1 MAMGRM
7 PAIKPG
13 DMTFVAS
20 PGFLVSGL
28 ASVWGTLARMNA
40 AASIQS
46 LRKNKWVR
54 RGIVALL
61 VLLGLWVLAWLA
73 VPPIAKSQLQKIASE
88 KLGRQV
94 TVERIGFKPWTLELT
109 LNNLRIATADGKGT
123 QLAVRRIYADAEL
136 QSIFRLAPVI
146 DAVSV
151 EAPAILLTHQADGKY
166 DIDDILAK
174 LASGPPPDP
183 KAEPAR
189 FAIYNITITEGAVD
203 FDDQTVKRRHE
214 LRDFVLKVPFLSN
227 LASQREVNTEPKLAF
242 ALNGSK
248 FDSAAQST
256 PFAASRKTDAHVQ
269 FKGLDLV
276 PYLGYIPGGMPVQL
290 QAGSLDADLKI
301 DFQQAAT
308 VGLKVTGTVEAHG
321 AKLAD
326 ARGRDLL
333 AFDSLKLALADVRP
347 LESVFHLSE
356 IALASP
362 QLVVARDASGQL
374 NLMAR
379 DPATG
384 QTEKVVAAKPPAPP
398 ASSASAASGAAG
410 VAAPKPVLKVQ
421 VDKVALSGGRIGWR
435 DETVQPGASIDVT
448 DLGLDV
454 TAITWPMEKPA
465 QFSGSTAVGGATLK
479 FKGSGTDKAADVQ
492 TEVEALPLSL
502 AAPYL
507 AHSLEPTLDGKLSG
521 QIDIA
526 WAPPDLRFKARRVAA
541 DNLALTQAKTALA
554 SVGRFELLD
563 TEVDM
568 AKHTLAVGT
577 FTATNP
583 KLSIERD
590 SEKRWMFE
598 RWLKTPAG
606 AGGKPEAE
614 AKVAAP
620 KPAGSGPESAPPGT
634 NTRPWALT
642 VGTLAVDNGSLSY
655 ADKAGATPV
664 AVEITAFKLN
674 AQKLAPE
681 TATKS
686 PLQVS
691 GRIGSG
697 RRADPGRFDYKG
709 HIVLKPL
716 AAEGRLEVASFPA
729 HAFKAYY
736 ADALNVDIRRA
747 FVSYRGSVNYASA
760 PAGMS
765 VKLAG
770 DTALDDFRAN
780 SVSLTQSPGFD
791 RNDNQ
796 LLSWKTLSLRGLQ
809 VGLEPN
815 AAPTVDVRET
825 TLTDFFARVIIDP
838 SGQLN
843 LLSLTKKGEAESKA
857 AAATTAETR
866 SRRSLGGTTTTTR
879 GSERPAGGGAP
890 VPAELMVGGPST
902 PAAPASAPAAVAQA
916 APAAPSGPAPVINFG
931 PMSLV
936 NGKIDFTDLFVKPN
950 YSADLSELTGKLS
963 SFSSNPPNGQGGRPA
978 LAELELRGKAQQTAA
993 LEITGK
999 LNPLAKPLELDI
1011 TAKMRDLDLAPLS
1024 PYSVRY
1030 AGHGIERGKMSMDV
1044 NYKIA
1049 PDGQLTATNKLVLN
1063 QLQFGEEVAGAPN
1076 SLPVKLAVALLA
1088 DRNGVIDVDLPLRG
1102 SLNDP
1107 QFSIGPLIFKAVVNL
1122 IVKAVTA
1129 PFSLLTGGLGG
1140 GGSGESSTITFEAG
1154 SSVLSASAKESLDKV
1169 VKALVDRPTLEMTV
1183 IGTSSLEKER
1193 DAYQRQRVRQMALAE
1208 KRRAAVRGGQAGT
1221 DVPPVTDAEYPAL
1234 LTAVYK
1240 RADITKPRNMVG
1252 LAKDLPLKEMENLLL
1267 ASVPVDEESMR
1278 QLAVERGAAVR
1289 DYLLSQKLTSERL
1302 FLGAVRTTASGDDWK
1317 PGAELKLAMR

>member
-1 MAMGRM
+1 M
-7 PAIKPG
+7 
-13 DMTFVAS
+13 DVAS
-20 PGFLVSGL
+20 
-28 ASVWGTLARMNA
+28 
-40 AASIQS
+40 IKQ
-46 LRKNKWVR
+46 NKWVR
-54 RGIVALL
+54 RGIVAVL
-61 VLLGLWVLAWLA
+61 VLLAFWVIAWLA

-94 TVERIGFKPWTLELT
+94 TVGKIDFKPWTLELT
-109 LNNLRIATADGKGT
+109 LNDLRIATADGSKS
-123 QLAVRRIYADAEL
+123 QVAVSRIYADAEL

-146 DAVSV
+146 DAVTV
-151 EAPAILLTHQADGKY
+151 DGPAILLTHQADGKY

-174 LASGPPPDP
+174 LSAGPPPDP
-183 KAEPAR
+183 NAKPAR
-189 FAIYNITITEGAVD
+189 FAIYNIAINGGSVD
-203 FDDQTVKRRHE
+203 FDDQTVKRKHE

-227 LASQREVNTEPKLAF
+227 LDSKRDINTEPKLAF

-248 FDSAAQST
+248 FDSAAFTT
-256 PFAASRKTDAHVQ
+256 PFSDNRKTDAHVQ

-276 PYLGYIPGGMPVQL
+276 PYLGYIPGGLPVKL

-301 DFQQAAT
+301 GFEQAAT
-308 VGLKVTGTVEAHG
+308 TGLKITGTVEAH
-321 AKLAD
+321 ATKVAD

-356 IALASP
+356 VTLVKP
-362 QLVVARDASGQL
+362 QLAVARDAAGKL
-374 NLMAR
+374 NLLAT

-384 QTEKVVAAKPPAPP
+384 ATEKVASPPA
-398 ASSASAASGAAG
+398 AAASAPAG
-410 VAAPKPVLKVQ
+410 KPAPKPVLKVQ
-421 VDKVALSGGRIGWR
+421 VDKVALNGGRIGWR
-435 DETVQPGASIDVT
+435 DETVNPAAAVDLTDLGIDVT
-448 DLGLDV
+448 GV
-454 TAITWPMEKPA
+454 TWPMEKPA
-465 QFSGSTAVGGATLK
+465 EFNGSTAIAGASLK
-479 FKGSGTDKAADVQ
+479 FKGSATEKVADVQ
-492 TEVEALPLSL
+492 TEVDALPLSL

-507 AHSLEPTLDGKLSG
+507 AQSLEPTLDGKLSG

-526 WAPPDLRFKARRVAA
+526 WAQPDLKFKARRLAA
-541 DNLALTQAKTALA
+541 DGLALTQAKTALA
-554 SVGRFELLD
+554 SVGRFELVD
-563 TEVDM
+563 AEVDM
-568 AKHTLAVGT
+568 TKHTLNVAS

-583 KLSIERD
+583 KVRVERD

-606 AGGKPEAE
+606 GGTKEAE

-620 KPAGSGPESAPPGT
+620 KPAAAETPQPGA
-634 NTRPWALT
+634 NTKPWALT
-642 VGTLAVDNGSLSY
+642 IGTLAVDNGALSY
-655 ADKAGATPV
+655 ADKAGANPV
-664 AVEITAFKLN
+664 TVEVTAFKLH
-674 AQKLAPE
+674 AQKIAPD
-681 TATKS
+681 TNTTS
-686 PLQVS
+686 PLEVS

-697 RRADPGRFDYKG
+697 RSDPGRFDYKG
-709 HIVLKPL
+709 NVVLKPL
-716 AAEGRLEVASFPA
+716 AAEGRLEVVSFPA
-729 HAFKAYY
+729 HTFKAYY

-747 FVSYRGSVNYASA
+747 FASYRGTVRYATL

-765 VKLAG
+765 IKLSG

-791 RNDNQ
+791 RNTNQ

-809 VGLEPN
+809 VSMAPN
-815 AAPTVDVRET
+815 APPNVDVRET

-838 SGQLN
+838 TGRLN
-843 LLSLTKKGEAESKA
+843 LLNLTKKGEAQANAVA
-857 AAATTAETR
+857 AAAGEASTR
-866 SRRSLGGTTTTTR
+866 KGPGGTTTTTR
-879 GSERPAGGGAP
+879 AVPARPSGGAP
-890 VPAELMVGGPST
+890 VSAENMVGGAPEPAK
-902 PAAPASAPAAVAQA
+902 PAAAAAPVATAQA
-916 APAAPSGPAPVINFG
+916 DSGPAPVINFG

-963 SFSSNPPNGQGGRPA
+963 SFSSNPPKGESGRPA
-978 LAELELRGKAQQTAA
+978 LADLELRGKAQQTAA

-1044 NYKIA
+1044 NYKVA

-1063 QLQFGEEVAGAPN
+1063 QLQFGDEVAGAPA

-1088 DRNGVIDVDLPLRG
+1088 DRNGVIDVDLPLSG

-1107 QFSIGPLIFKAVVNL
+1107 QFSVGPLIWKAVVNL

-1140 GGSGESSTITFEAG
+1140 GSGESSAITFEPG
-1154 SSVLSASAKESLDKV
+1154 SSELSAAAKEGLDKV
-1169 VKALVDRPTLEMTV
+1169 AKALTDRTTLQMTV

-1193 DAYQRQRVRQMALAE
+1193 DAYQRQRVRQLAYAE
-1208 KRRAAVRGGQAGT
+1208 KRRVAVRGGQTGT
-1221 DVPPVTDAEYPAL
+1221 DVPPVTDAEYPEL

-1240 RADITKPRNMVG
+1240 RADITKPRNLVG
-1252 LAKDLPLKEMENLLL
+1252 LAKDLPVPDMEKLLF

-1289 DYLLSQKLTSERL
+1289 DYLLAKKLPSERL
-1302 FLGAVRTTASGDDWK
+1302 FLGAVRTSASGSDWK
-1317 PGAELKLAMR
+1317 PGAELSLTMK